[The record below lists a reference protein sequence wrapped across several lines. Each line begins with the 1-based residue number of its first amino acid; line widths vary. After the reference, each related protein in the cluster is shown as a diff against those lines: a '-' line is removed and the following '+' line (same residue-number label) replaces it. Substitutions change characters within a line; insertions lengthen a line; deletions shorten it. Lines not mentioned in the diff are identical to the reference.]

1 VPGPY
6 ALTSQVG
13 DVRRGWRQAPITP
26 LPAIETR
33 PGGEWGPP
41 QGKIEAVSI
50 SRDRIVDRLSRPAS
64 LTADAQAF
72 AVTIIGDSMWP
83 RYRPGRRIAVS
94 PAAPVGIGDDVL
106 VLFQVD
112 GDGRQ
117 QALIKELVRRSATL
131 LELRQFT
138 PETIFEVDARPVV
151 SLFKIV
157 GELF

>member
-1 VPGPY
+1 V
-6 ALTSQVG
+6 
-13 DVRRGWRQAPITP
+13 
-26 LPAIETR
+26 
-33 PGGEWGPP
+33 
-41 QGKIEAVSI
+41 
-50 SRDRIVDRLSRPAS
+50 
-64 LTADAQAF
+64 F
-72 AVTIIGDSMWP
+72 
-83 RYRPGRRIAVS
+83 
-94 PAAPVGIGDDVL
+94 
-106 VLFQVD
+106 FQVD

>member
-1 VPGPY
+1 
-6 ALTSQVG
+6 
-13 DVRRGWRQAPITP
+13 
-26 LPAIETR
+26 
-33 PGGEWGPP
+33 
-41 QGKIEAVSI
+41 
-50 SRDRIVDRLSRPAS
+50 
-64 LTADAQAF
+64 
-72 AVTIIGDSMWP
+72 MWP